1 MSTWSDIKLRT
12 MQKMFSAKGNT
23 IPNDSASV
31 DYIAAMPGACNEA
44 LQRLST
50 AGRFIIKSIQIAH
63 NPVTNLLT
71 DGDRIRSVESG
82 DIEIEA
88 TGARSLYVEVYGDC
102 TMTIYVND
110 TPVSVDNI
118 ASEGKYLPIKR
129 LIDNVDGYTVK
140 VVLSS
145 AYPLA
150 IKNFALYSAT
160 FKTADDVQPYTQV
173 LKYNLAELAPTFY
186 MLADDPL
193 IFEGSRQTSRYM
205 QTSDFFQEGGRI
217 LVLDR
222 DLPGNYTVYYKSY
235 PGTITSGTAD
245 DYVLDVEPEVDA
257 LIPLYMASQ
266 LYKDDDN
273 GIATTYRNEF
283 EVGLQSLK
291 DAVKGPSSEVF
302 ESESGWI

>member
-1 MSTWSDIKLRT
+1 MSTWLDIKLRT

-50 AGRFIIKSIQIAH
+50 AGKFIIRSVQIAH
-63 NPVTNLLT
+63 NPVRNLLT
-71 DGDRIRSVESG
+71 NGKQIMSTEG
-82 DIEIEA
+82 GTLEIEA
-88 TGARSLYVEVYGDC
+88 SGAKSLYAEVYGDC
-102 TMTIYVND
+102 TMTISVND
-110 TPVSVDNI
+110 TPISVDNI
-118 ASEGKYLPIKR
+118 ASEGKYIPVKR
-129 LIDNVDGYTVK
+129 LVDNADGYTVK
-140 VVLSS
+140 VVFSS
-145 AYPLA
+145 TYPMA
-150 IKNFALYSAT
+150 IKNFALYGAT
-160 FKTADDVQPYTQV
+160 FKTVDDVQPFSEVIKYD
-173 LKYNLAELAPTFY
+173 LKELAPTFY
-186 MLADDPL
+186 MLAEDPL
-193 IFEGSRQTSRYM
+193 IFEGGESTKRYT

-222 DLPGNYTVYYKSY
+222 NLPGNYTVYYKSY

-245 DYVLDVEPEVDA
+245 DYVLDVDPEVDA

-266 LYKDDDN
+266 LYKDDSN
-273 GIATTYRNEF
+273 ALATSYRNEF
-283 EVGLQSLK
+283 EIGLQSLK